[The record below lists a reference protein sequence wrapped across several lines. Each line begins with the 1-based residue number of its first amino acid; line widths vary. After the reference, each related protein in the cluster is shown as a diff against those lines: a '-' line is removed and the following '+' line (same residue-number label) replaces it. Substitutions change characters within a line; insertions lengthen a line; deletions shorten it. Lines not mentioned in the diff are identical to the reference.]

1 MGTVQREVSRLER
14 AGIVRSRR
22 VGNTR
27 LVSADTRAP
36 VHRPLA
42 EVVLRAFG
50 PRQVVAEEFLGIEG
64 VEDVYLFGSWA
75 ARYRGEEGPV
85 PADLDVLV
93 VGAPDRGEVYEA
105 ATRAE
110 RRLGREVNA
119 TIRSSE
125 SWKRG
130 LDGFVRQVRSSA
142 LIRVA
147 GDGPEE
153 ASG

>member
-1 MGTVQREVSRLER
+1 
-14 AGIVRSRR
+14 
-22 VGNTR
+22 
-27 LVSADTRAP
+27 
-36 VHRPLA
+36 
-42 EVVLRAFG
+42 VLRAFG